1 MKTIIEIQYNIVN
14 NIHKLVYPE
23 NGIEMSIRDAVAH
36 ICRKQVLEY
45 DLEPLYQVSQSSC
58 RNYFIDIITFNF
70 VLCRQKNY
78 ILIINVIV

>member
-1 MKTIIEIQYNIVN
+1 MKTIIEIQYNIVKIN

-58 RNYFIDIITFNF
+58 RNYYRHFIFNL

-78 ILIINVIV
+78 ILINVIV